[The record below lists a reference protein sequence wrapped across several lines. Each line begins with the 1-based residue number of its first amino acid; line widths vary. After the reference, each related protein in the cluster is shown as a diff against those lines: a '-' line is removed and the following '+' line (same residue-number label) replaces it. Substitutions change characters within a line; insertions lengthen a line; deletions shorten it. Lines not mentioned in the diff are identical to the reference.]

1 MKRRHKILIL
11 ILTLVLLVVVG
22 ASLLFP
28 AAAGSVVDGVRSL
41 LWKTGQVDS
50 QYADGEQGTAAYTGE
65 HITIYQ
71 EELDR
76 FVQRIGL
83 TEKDSD
89 AAKEAALRALA
100 VREVLCYR
108 AEQEGFPNDEE
119 GYLSFLEENRKAV
132 EASVN
137 YEDMLAYFEGLGMTA
152 EEYWEWAAAD
162 PGMRKEYYAGL
173 YQEKLREDFYREKG
187 IVNPGEDGYA
197 QWAEYYAEYCD
208 SAVAEENLQK
218 ADGQ

>member
-1 MKRRHKILIL
+1 MKRKYKVLVL
-11 ILTLVLLVVVG
+11 VVALVLLVAVG

-28 AAAGSVVDGVRSL
+28 AAAGSVADGVRSL

-50 QYADGEQGTAAYTGE
+50 QYADSEQGAVAYTGE
-65 HITIYQ
+65 HIAIYQ

-76 FVQRIGL
+76 FARRIHL
-83 TEKDSD
+83 TEDDMDVSY
-89 AAKEAALRALA
+89 ERALRALA
-100 VREVLCYR
+100 VREILCYR

-119 GYLSFLEENRKAV
+119 GYLSFLEENRKGV

-137 YEDMLAYFEGLGMTA
+137 YEDALAYFEGMGMTP
-152 EEYWEWAAAD
+152 EEYWEWAASD

-187 IVNPGEDGYA
+187 IVSPGEDGYA
-197 QWAEYYAEYCD
+197 LWSEHYQEYCD
-208 SAVAEENLQK
+208 RAVAEENLQK
-218 ADGQ
+218 VNR